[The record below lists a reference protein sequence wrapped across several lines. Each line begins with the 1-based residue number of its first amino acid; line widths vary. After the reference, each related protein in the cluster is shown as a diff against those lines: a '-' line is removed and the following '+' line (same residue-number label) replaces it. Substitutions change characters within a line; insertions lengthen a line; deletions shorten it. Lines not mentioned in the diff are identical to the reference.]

1 MVVILLLVPR
11 PLPRGSP
18 FTCLTA
24 CRSRA
29 RYVTLLEM
37 APLMVAQ
44 VPRVLAGGGRF
55 TRPLLAILAPASLG
69 LSLSSYAPLLLTC
82 FLLEITPPLVSR
94 HPEQLLPLI
103 WPPLAPVRYA
113 NAATAAN
120 A

>member
-1 MVVILLLVPR
+1 MVVILLVPR

-94 HPEQLLPLI
+94 HPERLLPLI
-103 WPPLAPVRYA
+103 WPPLAPVA
-113 NAATAAN
+113 FG
-120 A
+120 